1 MMTRETTKRLL
12 TAGSV
17 MLVVAIIAGYAY
29 FASSGLID
37 GPRITITSP
46 SSGTGNG
53 GKGIGKNENGN
64 VVYADIS
71 TSTVVISGIA
81 QRVNSLIL
89 DGRPIV
95 IDTQGNFSQTLLL
108 FPGYN
113 IETLQG
119 QDRFGRTTHVDFEIT
134 YNLP

>member
-1 MMTRETTKRLL
+1 MTRETTKRLL
-12 TAGSV
+12 TAGSIII
-17 MLVVAIIAGYAY
+17 VVAIIAGYAY

-46 SSGTGNG
+46 SSGRSDRNS
-53 GKGIGKNENGN
+53 GN
-64 VVYADIS
+64 VVYATIS

-81 QRVNSLIL
+81 KRVNSLIL

-95 IDTQGNFSQTLLL
+95 IDPQGNFSQTLLL

-113 IETLQG
+113 VETMQG
-119 QDRFGRTTHVDFEIT
+119 QDRFGRTTQVDFEIVYT
-134 YNLP
+134 TK